1 MKKKFIGLMIFVLL
15 MTGMMSF
22 AGCSNTEEKATK
34 EYNVT
39 LYFANDEYVQTG
51 DENFDHMV
59 VVKDYKLESEEG
71 KQYMDLVNIA
81 LRTIPEGLAGAD
93 TLINDKIVFNE
104 VSVDGGVATV
114 DLAGAKLNGGS
125 LEESYVISQIVESL
139 IASFE
144 EIDSVQFLVDGEK
157 AESLMGHFDV
167 STPFTEGVTE

>member
-1 MKKKFIGLMIFVLL
+1 MSKKFIGLMIFVLL
-15 MTGMMSF
+15 LTGMMGF
-22 AGCSNTEEKATK
+22 TGCGNTDEKVIK
-34 EYNVT
+34 EYNVN

-51 DENFDHMV
+51 DENFEHMV

-71 KQYMDLVNIA
+71 KQYMILVDSA
-81 LRTIPEGLAGAD
+81 LRNAAEGVEGAD
-93 TLINDKIVFNE
+93 TLIGDKIVFNK

-114 DLAGAKLNGGS
+114 DLSGATLNGGS

-167 STPFTEGVTE
+167 GAPFTEGVTN

>member
-1 MKKKFIGLMIFVLL
+1 MSKKWIGLMIVVLL
-15 MTGMMSF
+15 LTGTMSF
-22 AGCSNTEEKATK
+22 TGCGSTEEKVTK

-51 DENFDHMV
+51 DESLEQMV
-59 VVKDYKLESEEG
+59 VVKDNKMESEEG
-71 KQYMDLVNIA
+71 NQYMALVDNA
-81 LRTIPEGLAGAD
+81 LRTVPEGVEGAD
-93 TLINDKIVFNE
+93 TLINDKIVFTG
-104 VSVDGGVATV
+104 VSVEEGIATV
-114 DLAGAKLNGGS
+114 DLAGETLNGGS

-167 STPFTEGVTE
+167 SEPLTKGVTN